1 MRGFFKSQSLAG
13 SAYFHSRVQ
22 CCVQGELDE
31 WLPLGH
37 QCIGMWSQRRGAEKL
52 TCVGQGGCV
61 CCTHTWRCDLCGK
74 GECVG
79 CTHTEKGPSELER
92 FGKDECCLPV
102 RAPGPN
108 TTSPQPTTPSL
119 CMLTR
124 LMWALLF
131 LQSEC
136 SACIFS
142 LFDLSFSSSWCF
154 PIGSWGC
161 WKHHELWDPWDYTV
175 PWRLCQ
181 KEVND

>member
-1 MRGFFKSQSLAG
+1 MCPRRAG
-13 SAYFHSRVQ
+13 WMAAFGSSVHRHVKTEAWGR
-22 CCVQGELDE
+22 E
-31 WLPLGH
+31 
-37 QCIGMWSQRRGAEKL
+37 
-52 TCVGQGGCV
+52 T
-61 CCTHTWRCDLCGK
+61 DLCRAGWVCLWHSHMEVWPVWE
-74 GECVG
+74 GWVCRLHSDRER
-79 CTHTEKGPSELER
+79 PSELEK

-102 RAPGPN
+102 RAPGPS
-108 TTSPQPTTPSL
+108 TTSLQPTTPSL
-119 CMLTR
+119 CMLTC

-175 PWRLCQ
+175 PWLLSQ